1 MPAMFADALAAA
13 ERAFADG
20 DRPAGLRLLYA
31 AIFTATRPEQLRRIA
46 ALADAPPDGPLPTTL
61 FEP

>member
-1 MPAMFADALAAA
+1 MFVDALAAA

-20 DRPAGLRLLYA
+20 DRLAGLKLLYR
-31 AIFTATRPEQLRRIA
+31 AIFTATDAAQLRRIA
-46 ALADAPPDGPLPTTL
+46 ALADTPPEGPLPNTL